1 MAISPPHFRNNNG
14 PVGIASPPETQH
26 APLIDSENERHSG
39 NAINGSVRV
48 VMQRPHQRF
57 FLLPLVLNASASSR
71 DIMKAL
77 QQMKNQEAS
86 RIKVLKPA
94 RQSLWTTVIE
104 IVNLSSVSELMGL

>member
-1 MAISPPHFRNNNG
+1 
-14 PVGIASPPETQH
+14 
-26 APLIDSENERHSG
+26 
-39 NAINGSVRV
+39 
-48 VMQRPHQRF
+48 
-57 FLLPLVLNASASSR
+57 
-71 DIMKAL
+71 MKAL